1 MSVATISSNE
11 STIVELPRTHLVP
24 IVHCPAGDYGHKFP
38 GAVPFIKN
46 KKAAQ
51 RRYIDFTNTIDEQ
64 WIFEKDNINKSR
76 NLFHIRRSTIQAV
89 EWDWVN
95 YLKFESNHNATQI
108 SVQYN
113 GHLKQLEKNL
123 LQWLIDVKMWNGPIE
138 LVIGII
144 KLWIYLSKNTAA
156 VLCPDRY
163 IMFCIIRLEF
173 MFITCN

>member
-11 STIVELPRTHLVP
+11 STIVELPRTHEVP
-24 IVHCPAGDYGHKFP
+24 IVHCPGGDYAHKFP

-64 WIFEKDNINKSR
+64 WIFDKDNINKSR
-76 NLFHIRRSTIQAV
+76 NLFRIRRSTVQAV

-95 YLKFESNHNATQI
+95 FLKFESNYKSTQTSI
-108 SVQYN
+108 QYSR
-113 GHLKQLEKNL
+113 HLKQLEKNL

-138 LVIGII
+138 LVIGIT
-144 KLWIYLSKNTAA
+144 KLSK
-156 VLCPDRY
+156 L
-163 IMFCIIRLEF
+163 
-173 MFITCN
+173 